1 MQGTAQFHH
10 EVADTCLPQADA
22 VFDNATALDTTVDM
36 LDAEPAVVQRLIGE
50 LLLQRQLRAP
60 GFLGGHKDLHLGQGK
75 RQEAQILQQPTAS
88 R

>member
-1 MQGTAQFHH
+1 
-10 EVADTCLPQADA
+10 
-22 VFDNATALDTTVDM
+22 M
-36 LDAEPAVVQRLIGE
+36 LDAQPTLVQRLIGE